1 MASLYKETNW
11 PSKLEAVKYDFIQK
25 LVDRGFS
32 FKDKI
37 SKLQFDRHLGS
48 AIYNQDCERG
58 ERNTNN

>member
-48 AIYNQDCERG
+48 AIYKKNKL
-58 ERNTNN
+58 